1 MWWNTVAVDEGIEF
15 FGSALGDGWSVQV
28 ATNEHRLTWKER
40 VTKWHHVTNG
50 SMFPCPG
57 MKFALGFG
65 VWTILRTT
73 HVIKCCAQGNG
84 CDACDDA
91 EDAEDERE
99 IGLLSGT
106 CDDQLVWT
114 DAEVWALD

>member
-1 MWWNTVAVDEGIEF
+1 VWWNTVAVDEGIEF

-73 HVIKCCAQGNG
+73 HVIHFVHRTMVAMLATMLRMLRTNG
-84 CDACDDA
+84 RSVCFL
-91 EDAEDERE
+91 ELVTTSSF
-99 IGLLSGT
+99 GLKQRSGH
-106 CDDQLVWT
+106 
-114 DAEVWALD
+114 